1 MIWFNAFLGWQM
13 KRLKNPC
20 IKNRPIRP
28 GSKNLLFFLDVTSKL
43 FQHISE
49 LNNLCEEICKVEI
62 DKLAKL
68 QGLFG
73 ESWIFKICDKGN
85 ISESWQSIETPCIY
99 ISSQVQHLPPT
110 ITIPSGSKFKP
121 RKQSRFWRWEWLR
134 LLCHCSSLWTV
145 ICLYRS

>member
-1 MIWFNAFLGWQM
+1 MNMIWFNAFLGWQI

-20 IKNRPIRP
+20 IKNGPIRP

-68 QGLFG
+68 QGLVG
-73 ESWIFKICDKGN
+73 ESWILKICDKGN
-85 ISESWQSIETPCIY
+85 ISESLLTKYWQDKSNIEMIKYWMWKILTKKI
-99 ISSQVQHLPPT
+99 ILNLHVLFQRSKAT
-110 ITIPSGSKFKP
+110 IIVVY
-121 RKQSRFWRWEWLR
+121 
-134 LLCHCSSLWTV
+134 LCD
-145 ICLYRS
+145 IEINK

>member
-1 MIWFNAFLGWQM
+1 MNMIWFNAFLGWQI

-20 IKNRPIRP
+20 IKNGPIRP

-68 QGLFG
+68 QGLVG
-73 ESWIFKICDKGN
+73 ESWMFKICDKGN
-85 ISESWQSIETPCIY
+85 ISESLLTKYWQDKSNIEMTKYWMWKNIDKENHSEFACVVPE
-99 ISSQVQHLPPT
+99 
-110 ITIPSGSKFKP
+110 
-121 RKQSRFWRWEWLR
+121 KQGYN
-134 LLCHCSSLWTV
+134 HSSLSLW
-145 ICLYRS
+145 YWNQ